1 MNQLLAF
8 LYTALRGVA
17 QNRVIGRKSAGTGR
31 AELLDGADLRTIAG
45 VYSTSEVDSA
55 LSGKANSS
63 HNHTTTDITGF
74 GEAVD
79 DEVASLLVAGTNIS
93 ITYNDAANTLTIANT
108 ASGGSPGGTT
118 GQVQFNDAGSFG
130 GATAVVYAATG
141 AHVTVT
147 AQGSTIVPVSV
158 KGAASQAA
166 DLQEWRNAANT
177 LLGSVSAFGWLT
189 LPLYVLASGS
199 IFGQSGNITLTTHTG
214 AGTFNLLRFG
224 GATAATPALKISG
237 TKISIRLANDS
248 ADADFSAKAITAS
261 GEIITRNGTS
271 PTSIQITN
279 TYTSPTSFGLLDIR
293 ANAAQTA
300 YEISSFLGS
309 AGGANLPI
317 NIGHRDSAGTFTN
330 ALSVATTGAVTIGA
344 FTLPTTD
351 GTTGQVLQTNGSGT
365 VTWQTAAG
373 GGASVGRV
381 LSYALMG
388 V

>member
-8 LYTALRGVA
+8 LYTALRGVT

-45 VYSTSEVDSA
+45 VYSTAEVDSA
-55 LSGKANSS
+55 LAAKALTS
-63 HNHTTTDITGF
+63 TTIT
-74 GEAVD
+74 
-79 DEVASLLVAGTNIS
+79 AGTGLS
-93 ITYNDAANTLTIANT
+93 GGGDLSANRTLSLANT
-108 ASGGSPGGTT
+108 AVTPGSYTAANVTVDAQGRITAAANGSAGIT
-118 GQVQFNDAGSFG
+118 GST
-130 GATAVVYAATG
+130 GATANRVLTANGTG
-141 AHVTVT
+141 
-147 AQGSTIVPVSV
+147 GSTL
-158 KGAASQAA
+158 QAA
-166 DLQEWRNAANT
+166 PVTIDSSGFVT
-177 LLGSVSAFGWLT
+177 GVGILT
-189 LPLYVLASGS
+189 FSDISGS
-199 IFGQSGNITLTTHTG
+199 FLSWSGGTRIYCGSNGLVTLYNSSLSGFGRLN
-214 AGTFNLLRFG
+214 FG
-224 GATAATPALKISG
+224 GITSSFPSLKQVGESLAVR
-237 TKISIRLANDS
+237 TANDS
-248 ADADFSAKAITAS
+248 ADAPLTCGAITAS
-261 GEIITRNGTS
+261 GTVITRNGTS

-279 TYTSPTSFGLLDIR
+279 TYTSATSFGLLDIR

-317 NIGHRDSAGTFTN
+317 NIGHRDSAGTFTS